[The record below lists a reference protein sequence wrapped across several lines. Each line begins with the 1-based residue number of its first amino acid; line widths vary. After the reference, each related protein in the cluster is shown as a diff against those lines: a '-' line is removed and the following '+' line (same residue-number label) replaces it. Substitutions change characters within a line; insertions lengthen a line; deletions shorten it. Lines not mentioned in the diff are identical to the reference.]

1 MRFEFCGNIDCPEW
15 VLSEISLINRMSAVK
30 LKLVMAQIVKKIS
43 GSAYDSE
50 KMQKFCRDSK
60 MDPEE
65 TKCMI
70 AIMEFLVQ
78 QAGKHDITEVVFAK
92 DLTQMGLAIEN
103 ANVIT
108 KSYSENQDLLKK
120 SMANQSM
127 RISKIENLNYK
138 LSYVMASSYT
148 GKNVYETEEG
158 SGNWVQEPLDTEIT
172 LNF

>member
-1 MRFEFCGNIDCPEW
+1 
-15 VLSEISLINRMSAVK
+15 
-30 LKLVMAQIVKKIS
+30 
-43 GSAYDSE
+43 
-50 KMQKFCRDSK
+50 
-60 MDPEE
+60 
-65 TKCMI
+65 
-70 AIMEFLVQ
+70 
-78 QAGKHDITEVVFAK
+78 
-92 DLTQMGLAIEN
+92 MGLAIEN

-108 KSYSENQDLLKK
+108 KSYAENQDLLKK

-158 SGNWVQEPLDTEIT
+158 SGNWVQEPLDTEVT